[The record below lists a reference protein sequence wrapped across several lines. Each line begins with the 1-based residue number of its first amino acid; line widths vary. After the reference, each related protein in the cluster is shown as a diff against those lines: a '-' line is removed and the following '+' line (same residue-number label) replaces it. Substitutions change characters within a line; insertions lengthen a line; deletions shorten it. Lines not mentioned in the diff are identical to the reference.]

1 MTMTPTKFLS
11 TACPQ
16 TREAALTTP
25 RCEYC
30 ETTEGLRQHH
40 DGGGYIAPDYI
51 CEDCFTGSDTGPGFD
66 DLPLAPP
73 TNLQRLEAAPSLSIY
88 LTMWVAVEQELISL
102 RLNGRFDEADAGQA
116 EFDRICA
123 EVGPR
128 VRKQATD
135 SIRIYSLAELAEFSK
150 PATLDDVTSIVCADI
165 LSGSLGSYGKRYA

>member
-1 MTMTPTKFLS
+1 MMTPSKFLS

-16 TREAALTTP
+16 TREAAL
-25 RCEYC
+25 EN
-30 ETTEGLRQHH
+30 Q
-40 DGGGYIAPDYI
+40 
-51 CEDCFTGSDTGPGFD
+51 
-66 DLPLAPP
+66 

-128 VRKQATD
+128 IRKQASD
-135 SIRIYSLAELAEFSK
+135 SVRTYSLDELVELSK
-150 PATLDDVTSIVCADI
+150 PATLNDVTSIVCADI
-165 LSGSLGSYGKRYA
+165 LSGSLGSYGRVAAE